1 MPTQFS
7 IAQPHLHEAHGLSY
21 RQLECLAWVHE
32 GKSANDI
39 GLILGISGR
48 TVEKHLRRA
57 CENLGVRARVQ
68 AVVRAR
74 DLGFLVI
81 PRPISRDFPE
91 PSRRSWEAPAEPS
104 ERSPLAQAGGAPPSR
119 A

>member
-1 MPTQFS
+1 MQPKFS
-7 IAQPHLHEAHGLSY
+7 IAQPRLHEAHGLSY
-21 RQLECLAWVHE
+21 RQLQCLAWVHE

-57 CENLGVRARVQ
+57 CEHLGVRSRIQ

-74 DLGFLVI
+74 DLGFLVA
-81 PRPISRDFPE
+81 PVRLASRSQDGLE
-91 PSRRSWEAPAEPS
+91 
-104 ERSPLAQAGGAPPSR
+104 LQLDAQCNDTVTSQESS
-119 A
+119 

>member
-1 MPTQFS
+1 MPPKFS
-7 IAQPHLHEAHGLSY
+7 IAQPRLHETHGLSY

-74 DLGFLVI
+74 DLGVLVI
-81 PRPISRDFPE
+81 PAARDLIDAP
-91 PSRRSWEAPAEPS
+91 RRSWDASRERSEPAERTP
-104 ERSPLAQAGGAPPSR
+104 AGEAPPSR